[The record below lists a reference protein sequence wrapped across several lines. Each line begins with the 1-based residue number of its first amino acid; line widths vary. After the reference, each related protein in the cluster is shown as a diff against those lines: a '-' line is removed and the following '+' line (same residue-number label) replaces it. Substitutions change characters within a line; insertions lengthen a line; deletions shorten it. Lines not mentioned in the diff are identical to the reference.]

1 MFIKPVNG
9 AEVID
14 PATGQVLPEFGKNV
28 DISQYWLRRIT
39 ENVVTEIADPEIAD
53 PATPT
58 KTANTLK
65 QAGDN
70 DGR

>member
-14 PATGQVLPEFGKNV
+14 PATGQVLPESGKNV

-39 ENVVTEIADPEIAD
+39 ENVVTEIADP
-53 PATPT
+53 ATPT
-58 KTANTLK
+58 KIANTLK